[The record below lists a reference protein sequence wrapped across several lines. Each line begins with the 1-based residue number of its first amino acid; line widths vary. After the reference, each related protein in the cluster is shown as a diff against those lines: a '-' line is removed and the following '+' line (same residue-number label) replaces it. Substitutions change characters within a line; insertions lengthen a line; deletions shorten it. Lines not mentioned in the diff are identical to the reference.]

1 MLLLL
6 LSRPSFQVRATVM
19 AYLHCTSPRAAL
31 MPLAF
36 LFLAWI
42 AIGTVWYV
50 VWLGWSVDKAFYFAA
65 QAGFSVGFGALNE
78 VRMSCFSASSF
89 SYLSLSFSSIQTLS
103 LSRLCSLC
111 SLSVFSFS
119 RSCSLALSLSRS
131 LSLSLSNRTWAMVSQ
146 MFFSLLSL
154 SCLFLSNLSKLSLL
168 SLYSLLSS
176 LFSRSLSLLSL
187 ARTSLLL
194 SRSSL

>member
-1 MLLLL
+1 MYALLL

-78 VRMSCFSASSF
+78 VSQNLMFNVFLQALSPVCLFLSHLSK
-89 SYLSLSFSSIQTLS
+89 LSLSHTLLS
-103 LSRLCSLC
+103 LLSLC
-111 SLSVFSFS
+111 FFVLS
-119 RSCSLALSLSRS
+119 LSLSRS
-131 LSLSLSNRTWAMVSQ
+131 LALSLNQNLGDGESAC
-146 MFFSLLSL
+146 FFSLLSL
-154 SCLFLSNLSKLSLL
+154 LPLSL
-168 SLYSLLSS
+168 
-176 LFSRSLSLLSL
+176 
-187 ARTSLLL
+187 
-194 SRSSL
+194 

>member
-1 MLLLL
+1 
-6 LSRPSFQVRATVM
+6 
-19 AYLHCTSPRAAL
+19 

-78 VRMSCFSASSF
+78 NLGDGESACYFS
-89 SYLSLSFSSIQTLS
+89 
-103 LSRLCSLC
+103 
-111 SLSVFSFS
+111 V
-119 RSCSLALSLSRS
+119 
-131 LSLSLSNRTWAMVSQ
+131 
-146 MFFSLLSL
+146 LSL

-176 LFSRSLSLLSL
+176 LFSLSLSLAPLFY
-187 ARTSLLL
+187 